1 MPLILFHTTATFLL
15 TVVLISV
22 LRKVSPR
29 LGLIE
34 LANGRKQHTGAIPLV
49 GGIAIFSAFALTLL
63 AREDLGLV
71 TLQFWIGLAIT
82 IVVGTTDDRFPLP
95 AATRLVIQ
103 LGVAALLISDIDLSA
118 IAARMP
124 SSPALLSTV
133 PLLFP
138 IFGLFVAG
146 LINSWNML
154 DGVDGLAGGAAAVA
168 LVWLMIIASFAGNSG
183 IIAPME
189 IVLVGLCAFLLFNMR
204 SPWRIRASVFL
215 GDAGSMALGMTLAY
229 FMLRIVTTSTVS
241 FPALLWIV
249 IVPITDTLSL
259 MVRRTLAGRSP
270 MSADRWHL
278 HHLLID
284 GGLGKA
290 EATNAILGAS
300 ILCGAVGFG
309 LIYMQAS
316 YPVTLCSLLLPIS
329 IHVAFVMTT
338 GTYDL
343 KRMTTFLPPEITPIP
358 LEQPDMT
365 ETIIQPAS
373 QTVSELEL

>member
-1 MPLILFHTTATFLL
+1 
-15 TVVLISV
+15 
-22 LRKVSPR
+22 
-29 LGLIE
+29 
-34 LANGRKQHTGAIPLV
+34 
-49 GGIAIFSAFALTLL
+49 
-63 AREDLGLV
+63 
-71 TLQFWIGLAIT
+71 
-82 IVVGTTDDRFPLP
+82 
-95 AATRLVIQ
+95 
-103 LGVAALLISDIDLSA
+103 
-118 IAARMP
+118 
-124 SSPALLSTV
+124 
-133 PLLFP
+133 
-138 IFGLFVAG
+138 
-146 LINSWNML
+146 ML

-168 LVWLMIIASFAGNSG
+168 LVWLMIIASFAGNSSM
-183 IIAPME
+183 IAPME

-249 IVPITDTLSL
+249 IVPIADTLSL

-284 GGLGKA
+284 GGLGKG
-290 EATNAILGAS
+290 EATNAILSAS
-300 ILCGAVGFG
+300 VLCGAVGFG

-329 IHVAFVMTT
+329 IHTAFVMTT

-343 KRMTTFLPPEITPIP
+343 KRMTTFLPPESTPIP